1 MSKLTLTVPTSILDK
16 EQNLQLQNMRP
27 AVEKLEIQNE
37 ATLKTASGYG
47 QQIAVRKKEF
57 KVKYDSYVSGA
68 KEYIKQVDAIYKP
81 VEKELLECDR
91 IVRDKISEY
100 QTEQVRLARLEE
112 QRLAAR
118 VEKGTM
124 KLETAIRKVE
134 QIEKPENKVDLGE
147 AHAMHFREDRI
158 PRIVNEAD
166 IPREY
171 LVPDMSKIKVAIKQL
186 NLVEEKSGIFTTRE
200 IPGIVVSIVRTPVFK

>member
-1 MSKLTLTVPTSILDK
+1 MSKLTLTVPTSIFDK

-27 AVEKLEIQNE
+27 AVEKLEIKSE

-68 KEYIKQVDAIYKP
+68 KEYIKQVDAIYRP

-112 QRLAAR
+112 QRIAAR

-124 KLETAIRKVE
+124 RLDTAIKKFEKV
-134 QIEKPENKVDLGE
+134 EKPENKIDLG
-147 AHAMHFREDRI
+147 AGTGVHFREDRI

-171 LVPDMSKIKVAIKQL
+171 LTPDMSKIKVAIKQL
-186 NLVEEKSGIFTTRE
+186 NLLEEKSGVFTTKE
-200 IPGIVVSIVRTPVFK
+200 IPGIVVDVVRTPVFK